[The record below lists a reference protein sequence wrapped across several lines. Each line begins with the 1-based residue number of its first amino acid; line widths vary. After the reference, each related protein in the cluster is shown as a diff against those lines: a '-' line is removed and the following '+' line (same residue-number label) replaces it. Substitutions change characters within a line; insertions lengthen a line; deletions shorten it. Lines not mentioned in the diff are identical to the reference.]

1 MIRSQMMDCRT
12 TTISRSKWRRAI
24 IPSAQA
30 VGSVLVLLLSGV
42 ATVSIIATNE
52 ELHTA
57 RTTQHIVAPGETLWS
72 IAQSVDKHH
81 DTRAV
86 VQEIQD
92 INGLGD
98 NAVIHPGQVLTI
110 PVGGDER

>member
-1 MIRSQMMDCRT
+1 MIRSHRTMDCRT

-42 ATVSIIATNE
+42 ATVSVIAANE

-57 RTTQHIVAPGETLWS
+57 RTTTYVVQPGDTLWN
-72 IAQSVDKHH
+72 IALSVDKQH

-86 VQEIQD
+86 VDEIERL
-92 INGLGD
+92 NGMTSADLK
-98 NAVIHPGQVLTI
+98 PGQVLI
-110 PVGGDER
+110 LPEGDE

>member
-1 MIRSQMMDCRT
+1 VKLRAST
-12 TTISRSKWRRAI
+12 FRRRLL

-42 ATVSIIATNE
+42 ATVSVIAANE

-57 RTTQHIVAPGETLWS
+57 RTTTYVVQPGDTLWN
-72 IAQSVDKHH
+72 IALSVDKQH

-86 VQEIQD
+86 VDEIQRL
-92 INGLGD
+92 NGMSSAELK
-98 NAVIHPGQVLTI
+98 PGQVLVV
-110 PVGGDER
+110 PDNE